1 MFGLLMIAQVRSSA
15 ACLRLGVVL
24 SAIVPSLWAGSL
36 KSASYR
42 QAGALAEAE
51 EHRRQL
57 ALAGGDIEVM
67 HGGDGEH
74 VATVRAAGHEKH
86 VRGGRA

>member
-1 MFGLLMIAQVRSSA
+1 MLGLLMIAQARSSA

-24 SAIVPSLWAGSL
+24 SAILPSLRAVSL
-36 KSASYR
+36 KAASYR

-57 ALAGGDIEVM
+57 ALASGDVEVM
-67 HGGDGEH
+67 QGGNGEH
-74 VATVRAAGHEKH
+74 VATVRAACHEKH